1 MKTTSP
7 TTFLHSSR
15 FDILAKYIYAKFL
28 DQNIDSNFGLDLYAA
43 HLKVWNNYTHGDGK
57 DGLDVYIDTFKQILA
72 SVKENGFDPQ
82 QSVVPVMR
90 NSLQFNGIKLLNGGH
105 RIAASLL
112 YNKEVF
118 YRHGEKSEGVT
129 NVGYEYFKNHNR
141 FVVGGLA
148 EKWCDAIAFEYCKL
162 KPNTYIVT
170 IFPSATGDSQAHIN
184 AEKIIRD
191 NSDIFYRK
199 SLCLVNDGPFFLMR
213 QMYLGEEW
221 GGNFQNNFSG
231 LRSKAKL
238 CFQKAKHSLSNNP
251 VVCYV
256 ITTDKKDTKTIKEK
270 IREIYKIGNHSIHI
284 NDTQEETMRLAR
296 CLLNNNSIHFMNN
309 CRSVYYK
316 DFENYIQYFKNYIKE
331 NNLNLEDYCVTASS
345 ILSRYGVREGRDLDY
360 LHTEENQ
367 ITGHKEIHSH
377 NEYGKNRYFTT
388 YDDIIHNPLNHF
400 YFEDVKYTSLSV
412 VKKLKEKRG
421 EEKDV
426 VDIKLI
432 DTLNYND

>member
-1 MKTTSP
+1 MKTISP
-7 TTFLHSSR
+7 TAFLHSSR
-15 FDILAKYIYAKFL
+15 FDILGKYIYAKFL

-43 HLKVWNNYTHGDGK
+43 HLKVWNNYTYGDGK
-57 DGLDVYIDTFKQILA
+57 DGLDMYIDTFKQILA

-82 QSVVPVMR
+82 QSVVPV
-90 NSLQFNGIKLLNGGH
+90 NPKGFKLMNGGH
-105 RIAASLL
+105 RVAASLL
-112 YNKEVF
+112 YNKEVS
-118 YRHGEKSEGVT
+118 YRYGSSVEGQTDVC
-129 NVGYEYFKNHNR
+129 YEYFKNKKD
-141 FVVGGLA
+141 FVKEGLA

-170 IFPSATGDSQAHIN
+170 IFPSALGSAQETLNHIN

-191 NSDIFYRK
+191 NSDVFYKK
-199 SLCLVNDGPFFLMR
+199 SLYLVNDGPFFLMR

-221 GGNFQNNFSG
+221 GGNFQNNFPG
-231 LRSKAKL
+231 LRSKANL
-238 CFQKAKHSLSNNP
+238 CFQKAQHSLSNDP

-256 ITTDKKDTKTIKEK
+256 ITTDKKYTKTIKEK

-296 CLLNNNSIHFMNN
+296 CVLNNNSIHFMNN

-316 DFENYIQYFKNYIKE
+316 NFENYIQYFKNYIKE

-345 ILSRYGVREGRDLDY
+345 ILSRYGLREGNDLDY
-360 LHTEENQ
+360 LHTEEKQ
-367 ITGHKEIHSH
+367 ITGHTKIHSH

-388 YDDIIHNPLNHF
+388 YDDIIHNPFNHF
-400 YFEDVKYTSLSV
+400 YFEDVKYTSLGV

-432 DTLNYND
+432 DTLKYLSK

>member
-1 MKTTSP
+1 MEPNPISP
-7 TTFLHSSR
+7 TVFVHSSR

-57 DGLDVYIDTFKQILA
+57 DGLDEYIDTFKQILA
-72 SVKENGFDPQ
+72 SVKENGFNRQ
-82 QSVVPVMR
+82 QSLIPVQR
-90 NSLQFNGIKLLNGGH
+90 LGFKLINGGH
-105 RIAASLL
+105 RVAACFL

-118 YRHGEKSEGVT
+118 YRYGTEDEGQIDV
-129 NVGYEYFKNHNR
+129 NYEYFKNNNK

-170 IFPSATGDSQAHIN
+170 IFPSAVGGVQAHIN

-199 SLCLVNDGPFFLMR
+199 SLYLVNDGPFLLMR

-221 GGNFQNNFSG
+221 GGNSQNNFPG

-238 CFQKAKHSLSNNP
+238 CFQKTQHSLANNP

-256 ITTDKKDTKTIKEK
+256 ITTDKKCTRTIKEK

-296 CLLNNNSIHFMNN
+296 CVLNNNSIHFMNN

-316 DFENYIQYFKNYIKE
+316 NFENYIQYFKNYIKE

-360 LHTEENQ
+360 LHTEEKQ
-367 ITGHKEIHSH
+367 IIGHKEIHSH

-400 YFEDVKYTSLSV
+400 YFEDVKYTSLGV

-432 DTLNYND
+432 DTVNYNDP

>member
-1 MKTTSP
+1 MEPNPISP
-7 TTFLHSSR
+7 TVFVHSSR

-57 DGLDVYIDTFKQILA
+57 DGLDEYIDTFKQILA

-82 QSVVPVMR
+82 QSLIPVQR
-90 NSLQFNGIKLLNGGH
+90 LGFKLINGGH
-105 RIAASLL
+105 RVAACFL

-118 YRHGEKSEGVT
+118 YRYGTEDEGQIDV
-129 NVGYEYFKNHNR
+129 NYEYFKNNNR

-170 IFPSATGDSQAHIN
+170 IFPSAVGGLHDHIN

-199 SLCLVNDGPFFLMR
+199 SLYLINDGPFLLMR

-221 GGNFQNNFSG
+221 GGNSQNNFPG

-238 CFQKAKHSLSNNP
+238 CFQKTQHGLANNP

-256 ITTDKKDTKTIKEK
+256 ITTDKKCTKTIKEK

-284 NDTQEETMRLAR
+284 NDTEEETMRLAR
-296 CLLNNNSIHFMNN
+296 CVLNNNSIHFMNN
-309 CRSVYYK
+309 CRSVYYEN
-316 DFENYIQYFKNYIKE
+316 FENYIQYFKNYTKE

-360 LHTEENQ
+360 LHTEEKQ
-367 ITGHKEIHSH
+367 IIGHKEIHSH

-400 YFEDVKYTSLSV
+400 YFEDVKYASLDV
-412 VKKLKEKRG
+412 VRKLKEKRG

-432 DTLNYND
+432 DTLKYLS